1 MSFRRHD
8 HASRTRYFSPS
19 RARFFILHPFAFIL
33 LNATMTLHE
42 HVHGTFPP
50 HDHGFMVFKLPLP
63 ETRRIHYTATNFAPS
78 LIHLNARRIE
88 PIEETGTLSMTNL
101 SSRNSLLPLRTSR
114 DEDP

>member
-1 MSFRRHD
+1 
-8 HASRTRYFSPS
+8 
-19 RARFFILHPFAFIL
+19 
-33 LNATMTLHE
+33 
-42 HVHGTFPP
+42 
-50 HDHGFMVFKLPLP
+50 MVLKLPLP